1 MRENLSRLSYELKT
15 ANDNVAAL
23 EATLRERDSTI
34 AQLRSEIQ
42 IARRQRDDSNS
53 HSKNLNDALER
64 RNEENSRV
72 SAIVIERG
80 KKIAD
85 LEEANGR
92 FAQSVIRWKSAFL
105 TTLFVVAVP
114 AVITASAAVYV
125 LAHR

>member
-42 IARRQRDDSNS
+42 IARRQRYDSNS